1 MIYLGRHKTIKYY
14 FYDAD
19 ASMFYCFF
27 NKQDG
32 HYQAYVSH
40 NDDWFMTSHTT
51 LLPEYE
57 DEDNDEYIYPE
68 ICDVPYLKNVILK
81 KILNSI

>member
-1 MIYLGRHKTIKYY
+1 MIYLGRHKTMKYY

-19 ASMFYCFF
+19 TSIFYCFS

-32 HYQAYVSH
+32 YHIAYVSH
-40 NDDWFMTSHTT
+40 NDGWFMTSYTT
-51 LLPEYE
+51 LLPEY
-57 DEDNDEYIYPE
+57 DDNDEYIYPE

-81 KILNSI
+81 KILNSIL